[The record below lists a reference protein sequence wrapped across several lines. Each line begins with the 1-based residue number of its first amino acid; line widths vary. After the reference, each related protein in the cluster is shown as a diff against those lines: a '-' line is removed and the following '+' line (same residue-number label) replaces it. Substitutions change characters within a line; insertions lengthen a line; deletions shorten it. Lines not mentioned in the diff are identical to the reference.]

1 MEETEVKLPDRKT
14 GATIYHTGNVN
25 SEEAKER
32 LKKILKERELRRL
45 KRMGIEYAKGGFV
58 ETRGEGKAI
67 RHKKTRMF

>member
-14 GATIYHTGNVN
+14 GATIYRKGVN
-25 SEEAKER
+25 SEEARKR

-58 ETRGEGKAI
+58 KTRGEGKAI
-67 RHKKTRMF
+67 RRKKTRMF